1 MEMFKCL
8 RIREAFYIQRLVQR
22 EIHNQLLME
31 ILLGIGLVIGVGYT
45 SYKIGIQEGAS
56 ITVDVLSENQII
68 KFDARGNIVPNK
80 HFDL

>member
-1 MEMFKCL
+1 
-8 RIREAFYIQRLVQR
+8 
-22 EIHNQLLME
+22 ME